1 MINPIPAPTVVAPSR
16 WNSALSY
23 SALHAADVNGD
34 HSVTAAEVRAM
45 GLARQL
51 ADSPPPPAENIPPPQ
66 PSAARSSQ
74 KGRYAPW
81 LKKALGKMH
90 HAEAL
95 WQKHRPDTAQPP
107 KAPQLHSVHLA
118 KKGSQTKSILHR
130 VVVPSIPAVDAEP
143 SLAEPVTTIW
153 TAARDGNV
161 AEVRR
166 LLDADKMKVFSHN
179 EMDGGKT
186 ILHIACWHGHVQV
199 VMFVTMFVQA
209 TYGLDALSTYVN
221 AIDTAY
227 MRSTALLDTCR
238 SLKVRN
244 IFLEL
249 LHPLVL
255 LCGSVE
261 SSSVAQVP
269 WTGRTVGDVNAK
281 LQILKLLVQF
291 GATVEHQDA
300 HGDNALHW
308 SARMQAV
315 PTVRY
320 LIQDTDAAVYAF
332 ISENHKRQKPLDVA
346 KLARDAK
353 PCMATNAIYDLLRRV
368 YKDCN
373 IRLKIQYGKKLRLQ
387 AEAESR
393 MRRMED
399 VAHAVD
405 VARVLCLGADQMW
418 TTAMDTAETVRNDL
432 EAKVLDE
439 GGKEAVGRA
448 QLWLETKEGKA
459 WIKNEQPEA
468 VDAIKTLVQKGM
480 IPKPRDLKKA
490 AVVRLC
496 ESYVAHQEADMRD
509 LIKKKFGRD
518 HPSFESRDVEYYK
531 RLVHAV
537 AR

>member
-51 ADSPPPPAENIPPPQ
+51 ADSPPPLAETIPPSQ

-238 SLKVRN
+238 SLK
-244 IFLEL
+244 
-249 LHPLVL
+249 
-255 LCGSVE
+255 
-261 SSSVAQVP
+261 
-269 WTGRTVGDVNAK
+269 GDVNAK